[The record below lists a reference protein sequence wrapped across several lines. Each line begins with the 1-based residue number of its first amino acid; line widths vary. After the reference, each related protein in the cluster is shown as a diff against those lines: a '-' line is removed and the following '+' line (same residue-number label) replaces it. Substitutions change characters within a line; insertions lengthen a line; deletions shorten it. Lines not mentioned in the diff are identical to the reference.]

1 MRTSQ
6 GKMLLGVCLAYTV
19 ARFSKGGGQCESP
32 TGLKLLWGGLSL
44 CVDLKGV
51 VELSLGP
58 MLRNNQGEVAVG
70 VRRIVP
76 KLHECTLAVGE
87 DALLQDRV
95 WTANPG
101 AALVDADRDE
111 VRVVIRL
118 ALGRASA
125 FPCRPLR

>member
-1 MRTSQ
+1 M
-6 GKMLLGVCLAYTV
+6 
-19 ARFSKGGGQCESP
+19 
-32 TGLKLLWGGLSL
+32 
-44 CVDLKGV
+44 CVHLKGV

-58 MLRNNQGEVAVG
+58 MLRNNKREVAVG

-76 KLHECTLAVGE
+76 KLDECTLAVGE

-101 AALVDADRDE
+101 AALVDADRHE